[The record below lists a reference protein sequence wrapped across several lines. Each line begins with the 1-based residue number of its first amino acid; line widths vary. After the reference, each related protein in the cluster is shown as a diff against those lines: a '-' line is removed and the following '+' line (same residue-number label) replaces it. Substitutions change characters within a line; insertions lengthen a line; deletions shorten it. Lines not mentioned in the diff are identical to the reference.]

1 MSGDPRLFRD
11 LIAAFDRHGLRYCI
25 LAGYDG
31 YPGVVASDVDFMVVP
46 ADAARVPAILA
57 DAAASSGA
65 RLIQCVAHETTAA
78 WFVIAHDDCRSLSF
92 IQPDLST
99 DYRRHGRLWLAA
111 GDVVA
116 RRRRHPEGFWVPS
129 AADSFIYYLIKKLDK
144 GALSRAQA
152 DEVTRRFDED
162 PDAAAS
168 LLHHHFDAR
177 SAELIERAMRSGNAK
192 SLTESIGTLRRRL
205 HDHMPAEAPLLRLR
219 QVAADTLR
227 IADRLRRPTGL
238 SIAFL
243 GPDGCGKSSVIERLR
258 YELSEAFRRV
268 EYQHLRPRPS
278 MASGAPAHAAVID
291 PHGRARRSVSGSAL
305 KLLHFWLRYL
315 SGTIRW
321 TYPRVVSSTLVIF
334 DRYYHDLI
342 ADPCRYRYA
351 APLAWARLLGRA
363 VPQPDLVFI
372 LDAPPEIIQARKQE
386 VPFAESARQRAA
398 YLALVPHLRAA
409 HVIDAAQPLGKVVA
423 DVLGIVLMRLEA
435 RAAGRLD
442 LAVLTHGAGE

>member
-1 MSGDPRLFRD
+1 MTAIRALSPRMWT
-11 LIAAFDRHGLRYCI
+11 
-25 LAGYDG
+25 
-31 YPGVVASDVDFMVVP
+31 SWS
-46 ADAARVPAILA
+46 DAARVPAILA

-78 WFVIAHDDCRSLSF
+78 WFVIAHNDSPSLSF

-111 GDVVA
+111 GDVVK

-129 AADSFIYYLIKKLDK
+129 AADAFIYYLIKKLDK
-144 GALSRAQA
+144 GALFRAQA
-152 DEVTRRFDED
+152 EEITRRFHED

-168 LLHHHFDAR
+168 LLQRHFDAR
-177 SAELIERAMRSGNAK
+177 SAELIERAMRSGDAK
-192 SLTESIGTLRRRL
+192 SLTESFGTLRRQL
-205 HDHMPAEAPLLRLR
+205 HHHKRAEAPLLRLR
-219 QVAADTLR
+219 QLAADALR

-243 GPDGCGKSSVIERLR
+243 GPDGCGKSSVIERLQS
-258 YELSEAFRRV
+258 ELSDAFRRV
-268 EYQHLRPRPS
+268 EYQHLRPRPC
-278 MASGAPAHAAVID
+278 AARGAPAHVAVVD

-321 TYPRVVSSTLVIF
+321 TYPRMVSSTLVIF

-409 HVIDAAQPLGKVVA
+409 HVIDAAQPLNQVIA
-423 DVLGIVLMRLEA
+423 DVRGIVLTRLEA
-435 RAAGRLD
+435 RAAGRLE
-442 LAVLTHGAGE
+442 LTVLTHGAGE